1 MKWHKTLTL
10 EHWQQ
15 FRIDKQVLMIA
26 NETNRAYHWVKKGD
40 KKLASSS
47 LERAL
52 ELLDLT
58 VADRR
63 WQGRQLPLLRLRE
76 KIAQN
81 YNNLLTGLG
90 SYQDDTQRLV
100 DLTKYL

>member
-1 MKWHKTLTL
+1 MVWHKTLTP
-10 EHWQQ
+10 ERWGQ
-15 FRIDKQVLMIA
+15 FKINQQVLMIA
-26 NETNRAYHWVKKGD
+26 NETNRANHWAEKND
-40 KKLASSS
+40 KKLALNS

-81 YNNLLTGLG
+81 YINLFNT
-90 SYQDDTQRLV
+90 SEKYQDNTEKFV
-100 DLTKYL
+100 DLIKYL